1 MTTATN
7 VTVSTPDPEEPCH
20 GCTGKGW
27 IEVQAKPFKCVVCDG
42 SGKKPVSFHQ
52 YPPITV
58 QPNPWVSPWP
68 NYPSWPHYLYTP
80 CQWCGK
86 TGCNEMHIIYG
97 AGTQVIGGAM
107 GAVTYTS
114 GTSNISVTS
123 KDHRC

>member
-7 VTVSTPDPEEPCH
+7 VMVSTPDPEEPCH

-27 IEVQAKPFKCVVCDG
+27 VEVQAKPFKCVVCEG
-42 SGKKPVSFHQ
+42 SGKKPSFIAH
-52 YPPITV
+52 PPITV

-68 NYPSWPHYLYTP
+68 HYPPYYLTTP

-97 AGTQVIGGAM
+97 AGTHITGGAV
-107 GAVTYTS
+107 GITTYTTN
-114 GTSNISVTS
+114 GTSISITPN
-123 KDHRC
+123 DHRC